1 MTMPSQTIEVIAISP
16 GIAIGRVMRIRSHT
30 RLQEPEPHPISAEE
44 VPGELERFNSALA
57 LTRVQLNALQNKV
70 RSRLN
75 AGDADIFAAHLM
87 LAEDRTLLGSIE
99 RIIKEEHLSAE
110 NAIFRAGEHF
120 ADALS
125 ALPDEYLRERA
136 ADVRDVV
143 SRIMANLA
151 EEPTHSPDL
160 DSKRIIVAQTLTP
173 SETVL
178 FDRNKILGFAVETG
192 SATSHTAILAR
203 SLQLPA
209 VAGIPPELPEQLT
222 GDDKI
227 IIDGFA
233 GKLIINPDVRTEEA
247 YRLKREAAGEL
258 RNALARESALEPET
272 TDGFLIQLAANLD
285 APEHVAEARQ
295 AGARG
300 VGLFRTEY
308 LYLNR
313 DELPTEEEQF
323 EVYKKLLTVC
333 EDAPVI
339 IRTLDVGGDK
349 FNTNIYRSNEANP
362 FLGLR
367 GIRLCIHER
376 RDIFETQLRALLRA
390 GVFGNL
396 RVMLPMVSS
405 VDEVLTVKKIIAKLQ
420 QDLAAEHREFVSN
433 LSLGVMIE
441 TPAAALLAERF
452 APLVDFF
459 SIGTNDL
466 VQYTMAIDRGNER
479 VAYLYR
485 PSHPAILELIHR
497 CVLAAEQHNIW
508 VSICGQMAA
517 DATLTPLLV
526 GLGVHE
532 LSMSAASIGPVRRV
546 IRSISMYEAENAAR
560 AALACNNSF
569 ETLAIAQELLMRC
582 APEIA
587 GIQEARRLD
596 G

>member
-1 MTMPSQTIEVIAISP
+1 MTMPSRTFDVIAVSP
-16 GIAIGRVMRIRSHT
+16 GIAVGRVMCIRSHS
-30 RLQEPEPHPISAEE
+30 RRVEPEPRAITPEE
-44 VPGELERFNSALA
+44 VSSELERFRSALS
-57 LTRVQLNALQNKV
+57 LTRVQLNALQDQV

-75 AGDADIFAAHLM
+75 AGDADIFEAHLM
-87 LAEDRTLLGSIE
+87 LAEDRTLIGAIE
-99 RIIKEEHLSAE
+99 RSIKGELIAAE
-110 NAIFRAGEHF
+110 NAIYRAGEHF
-120 ADALS
+120 AEAL
-125 ALPDEYLRERA
+125 AAMPDEYLRERA

-143 SRIMANLA
+143 SRIIDNLV
-151 EEPTHSPDL
+151 EEPGAAHGCDA
-160 DSKRIIVAQTLTP
+160 RRVIVAQTLTP
-173 SETVL
+173 SETAQL
-178 FDRNKILGFAVETG
+178 DRRKILGIAVETG
-192 SATSHTAILAR
+192 SVTSHSAILAR

-209 VAGIPPELPEQLT
+209 VAGIPPELPEQLSA
-222 GDDKI
+222 DDKV
-227 IIDGFA
+227 IIDGYA
-233 GKLIINPDVRTEEA
+233 GKLIVNPDARTVEA
-247 YRLKREAAGEL
+247 YRLKQEAAGVL
-258 RNALARESALEPET
+258 RNALARESALQPET
-272 TDGFLIQLAANLD
+272 TDGFLVQLAANLD
-285 APEHVAEARQ
+285 SPDLVEEARQ

-308 LYLNR
+308 LYSNR
-313 DELPTEEEQF
+313 DDLPDEEEQF
-323 EVYKKLLTVC
+323 NVYKKMLTAC

-349 FNTNIYRSNEANP
+349 FNTNIYRANENNP

-367 GIRLCIHER
+367 GVRLCLHER

-405 VDEVLTVKKIIAKLQ
+405 VDEVVAVRKLIAELQ
-420 QDLAAEHREFVSN
+420 QRLASERQEFVSDLN
-433 LSLGVMIE
+433 LGVMIE
-441 TPAAALLAERF
+441 TPAAALLVEKF

-485 PSHPAILELIHR
+485 PSHPAILALIRR
-497 CVLAAEQHNIW
+497 CVQAARDQNIW
-508 VSICGQMAA
+508 VSICGQMAS
-517 DATLTPLLV
+517 DATLTPLLA

-532 LSMSAASIGPVRRV
+532 LSMPPAAIGPVRRV

-560 AALACNNSF
+560 AALACSNSF
-569 ETLAIAQELLMRC
+569 ETLAIAQELLTRC

-587 GIQEARRLD
+587 DLQGSRRLD